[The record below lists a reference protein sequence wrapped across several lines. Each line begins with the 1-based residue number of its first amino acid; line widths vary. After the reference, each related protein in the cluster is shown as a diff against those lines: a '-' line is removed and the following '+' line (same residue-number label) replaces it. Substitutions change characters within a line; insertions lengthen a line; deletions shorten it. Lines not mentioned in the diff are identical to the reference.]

1 MDSFWITYVLSL
13 LAAGLVSGFASG
25 LFGVGGGI
33 VRVPLFLYL
42 FPIFGVHHSV
52 VMHLAAGTSLTLAI
66 PSSISASRAQYKA
79 GNLDFPFLRVWIPAL
94 VLGVVLG
101 LFVMR
106 FVSGRFLIQVFAF
119 LILAMSLQ
127 MFFTT
132 KDFKLT
138 EKFPGR
144 VVMRAISFIIGCL
157 STMVGLTG
165 GSFTTPAL
173 TAFGYP
179 IHRAIAVA
187 TAGGLFISLI
197 GAAGSV
203 YNGLQIAG
211 RPEFSFGYV
220 DLTSVL
226 VMAPAV
232 LLSAPYG
239 VKLGNRLS
247 QDRLRK
253 IFAIFLFIVSMD
265 MFYDLYTASH

>member
-1 MDSFWITYVLSL
+1 MDSFWFIYVLSL
-13 LAAGLVSGFASG
+13 LAAGVVSGFASG

-33 VRVPLFLYL
+33 VRVPLFLFL
-42 FPIFGVHHSV
+42 FPLFGVHSSI

-66 PSSISASRAQYKA
+66 PSSISASIAQRRA
-79 GNLDFPFLRVWIPAL
+79 GNLDISFLRIWIPAL
-94 VLGVVLG
+94 VLGVIMG
-101 LFVMR
+101 LIVMR
-106 FVSGRFLIQVFAF
+106 YVSGRFLIQVFAF

-144 VVMRAISFIIGCL
+144 AVMSALSFIIGCL

-187 TAGGLFISLI
+187 TAGGLFISFI
-197 GAAGSV
+197 GTSGSI
-203 YNGLQIAG
+203 YNGFHVSG
-211 RPEFSFGYV
+211 RPDFSFGYV

-232 LLSAPYG
+232 LIAAPYG
-239 VKLGNRLS
+239 VKLGTRLS
-247 QDRLRK
+247 QDRLRR
-253 IFAIFLFIVSMD
+253 IFAIFLFMVSMD
-265 MFYDLYTASH
+265 MFYDLYF